1 MVIPK
6 SANEQRIIENADVHD
21 FQLSPED
28 FKSLVLATHIAAK
41 YCIKLCAFNFAQ
53 SELKKE
59 ELIVSWNPLASPW
72 QPE

>member
-28 FKSLVLATHIAAK
+28 FKSLVLATHVAAK
-41 YCIKLCAFNFAQ
+41 VYYVHLILQ